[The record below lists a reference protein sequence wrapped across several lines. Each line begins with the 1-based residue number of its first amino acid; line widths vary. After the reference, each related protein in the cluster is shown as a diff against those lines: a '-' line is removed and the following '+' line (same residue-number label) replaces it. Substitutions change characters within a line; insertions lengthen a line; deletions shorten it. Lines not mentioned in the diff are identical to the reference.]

1 MQDEKNIPASLL
13 ILVALVQ
20 GLLLLLLHQA
30 MEFKFWPHSEPAW
43 LFSFY
48 SMVFTG
54 PIMLLLGLT
63 QGKLLE
69 FGKWVLPF
77 TLLVGV
83 LGFYVG
89 SQATPLIYIRYES
102 LLFAFVL
109 TLGIAVFKTLMY
121 TQQFISGEPFNYSNL
136 FRWSWRNFLTLA
148 LAMLFALCV
157 WGVLM
162 LWALLFKAIKINLF
176 WDLFTEA
183 WFYYPALA
191 LAHGFG
197 VLMFRRLS
205 HVIDIITR
213 LQQALMKFLLVLL
226 ILVSILFLGGL
237 LIAGLQPLWDSGGS
251 YLILWMQALMLFF
264 LNAVYQDDA
273 AERPYHRWVH
283 RFIYIG
289 VALLPIYSAIS
300 LYGLMLR
307 VDQYGWSVARCWG
320 ILIWLM
326 LALFSLGYLW
336 GIARYRDNWLQQ
348 LSRVNVTMGLVL
360 LALMLL
366 VNSPLLDFRKISVA
380 SQLQRL
386 DSGRVKLEDFDL
398 SYFRFH
404 LARPGYLAL
413 QDIKEKYVESHPE
426 LVLRIDNLH
435 RNYQDA
441 KPDIDKKGL
450 LAATTVVSGEVPDAL
465 TDQMLE
471 DLRQNPWALRNIKK
485 YYLLPMDVNDDG
497 ELEYFYV
504 QEFHAYYEIKLYYL
518 EDEKWMV
525 QPYQGLYE
533 KKEYPAFLDALKK
546 AEYEL
551 REPKWRDIEIGGYR
565 LRALDQ

>member
-1 MQDEKNIPASLL
+1 MQDERNIPASLL

-30 MEFKFWPHSEPAW
+30 MEFKFWPHAEPAW

-89 SQATPLIYIRYES
+89 SQATPLGFVSYKS

-109 TLGIAVFKTLMY
+109 TLGIAVFKALMY
-121 TQQFISGEPFNYSNL
+121 TQQFISGESFNYSNL

-157 WGVLM
+157 CGVLM
-162 LWALLFKAIKINLF
+162 LWASLFKAIKINFF
-176 WDLFTEA
+176 WDLFAEA

-197 VLMFRRLS
+197 VLMFRRLF

-213 LQQALMKFLLVLL
+213 LQQALMKFLLVLVV
-226 ILVSILFLGGL
+226 LVSILFLGGL

-273 AERPYHRWVH
+273 AERPYHRWIH
-283 RFIYIG
+283 RFIYFG
-289 VALLPIYSAIS
+289 MALLPIYSAIS

-320 ILIWLM
+320 ILIWLV

-386 DSGRVKLEDFDL
+386 DSGQVKLEDFDL
-398 SYFRFH
+398 NYFRYH

-413 QDIKEKYVESHPE
+413 QDIKEKHAESHPE
-426 LVLRIDNLH
+426 LVLRIDNLY
-435 RNYQDA
+435 RNYRDS
-441 KPDIDKKGL
+441 KPEIDKESL
-450 LAATTVVSGEVPDAL
+450 LAAMTVISGEVPDELAEKI
-465 TDQMLE
+465 LE
-471 DLRQNPWALRNIKK
+471 DLKQNLWALQNIKK
-485 YYLLPMDVNDDG
+485 YYLLPMNVKGDG
-497 ELEYFYV
+497 ELEYLYV
-504 QEFHAYYEIKLYYL
+504 QEFSTSYGIRLYYL
-518 EDEKWMV
+518 AEDKWEV
-525 QPYQGLYE
+525 QRYNNLYE
-533 KKEYPAFLDALKK
+533 KKKHPEFLDALKR

-551 REPKWRDIEIGGYR
+551 REPKWKDIEIGGYR
-565 LRALDQ
+565 LRTSD